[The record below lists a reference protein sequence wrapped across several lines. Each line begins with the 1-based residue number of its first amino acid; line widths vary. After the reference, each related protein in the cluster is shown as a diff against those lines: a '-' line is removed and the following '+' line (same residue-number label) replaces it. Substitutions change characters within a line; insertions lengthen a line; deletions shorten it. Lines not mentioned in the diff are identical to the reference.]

1 MWVMCE
7 IKVKR
12 SETNGISVSENDKVK
27 NSKMGKGLIM
37 RRDFFSEVQSNVLE
51 LLGLRGQSYSYTI
64 SKSN

>member
-1 MWVMCE
+1 MCE